1 MSHQVHAVP
10 IDVLFRHC
18 DPAGIVFYPRY
29 VEILHDI
36 VEHWFNHGLRIGYE
50 NLHGQYGLGIPTASL
65 HVEFKAPSRL
75 GEHLTGRLTVEKMG
89 RSSMHLNIDLCG
101 LDGAVRVEGKAIV
114 VFASIAE
121 LSPVEIPPDFRALIS
136 PYRRAASTSD
146 A

>member
-1 MSHQVHAVP
+1 MSQQVHTVP

-29 VEILHDI
+29 VEILHDM

-50 NLHGQYGLGIPTASL
+50 SLHGQYGLGIPTVSL

-75 GEHLTGRLTVEKMG
+75 GDHLAGKLTVEKMG
-89 RSSMHLNIDLCG
+89 RSSMHLNLDLCG
-101 LDGAVRVEGKAIV
+101 PDGAVRVEGKAIV

-121 LSPVEIPPDFRALIS
+121 LRPVEILPEFRALIA
-136 PYRRAASTSD
+136 PYQAGGASQS